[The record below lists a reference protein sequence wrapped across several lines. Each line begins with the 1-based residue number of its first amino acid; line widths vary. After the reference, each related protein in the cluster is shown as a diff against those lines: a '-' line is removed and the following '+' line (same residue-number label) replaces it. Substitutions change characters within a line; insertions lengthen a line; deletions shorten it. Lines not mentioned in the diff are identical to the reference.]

1 MGNAENTE
9 SRMNAAIARL
19 QAAADKISTDQPQAS
34 FDMVGG
40 GSDAGLTE
48 ENSALKREL
57 GELQAKYDALKRTA
71 DIVSTRLDNSIDEL
85 SAILEQ

>member
-9 SRMNAAIARL
+9 SRINAAIARL
-19 QAAADKISTDQPQAS
+19 QAAADTISTERSQAS
-34 FDMVGG
+34 FDMGGG
-40 GSDAGLTE
+40 GSDAALSE

-57 GELQAKYDALKRTA
+57 GELKAKYEALKRTA